1 MSDSRSSVSAHAQ
14 RVAIFVV
21 LAGLFGFSAKSFAK
35 ETPPAPKPAAEVP
48 ASAEDAALLRS
59 ALVKLRVTSQ
69 GFDMREP
76 WRKSS
81 VSTRIGRGVV
91 VAPGRILTFSNLV
104 SRAISIEV
112 MEANSTRRF
121 EAKLFHKDRDL
132 GLALVD
138 VDDDKLRER
147 LKPLALGQ
155 TAKLDDVLHVAQLGQ
170 DNMVER
176 YRATVARVE
185 ATRNTLMYRC
195 KTTLA
200 DSGNGQAVLSDGKL
214 VGLVRSTNRFRQEG
228 QVLSLD
234 SIRHYLD
241 DLEDGHYAGLPGRGQ
256 WIHYLMRDDLRRHF
270 KVPDDQHGVVISRVT
285 PGYIGHGT
293 FEPGDVVTHVD
304 GYDID
309 DEGMFRHK
317 VHGRLYFWYL
327 LRGQRH
333 AGDSVTVRI
342 LRDGTPQDVSLKLG
356 KRAPE
361 HELIPDSADDGRT
374 EFLVICGFVILQMHG
389 GMSAGRGGGA
399 DIIRRLSER
408 DGWDTGEPG
417 RRIVFIDHV
426 LPDPSNK
433 GFETM
438 RNHALRT
445 VNGKRILT
453 ISDVEDALKSP
464 EGEFHVFQLEGLE
477 SDIAIPAAEVASINE
492 RIAKNYRVTTSKFI
506 REAEDTESEDN
517 GGGQDG
523 ATK

>member
-1 MSDSRSSVSAHAQ
+1 MSGQGSCMSAHVRRLVFMLAVAGAIAMAPRAQ
-14 RVAIFVV
+14 
-21 LAGLFGFSAKSFAK
+21 AK
-35 ETPPAPKPAAEVP
+35 EAPAKPAPEPTTGD
-48 ASAEDAALLRS
+48 DAAMLRS

-69 GFDMREP
+69 GYDLREP

-81 VSTRIGRGVV
+81 VSTRFGRGVV
-91 VAPGRILTFSNLV
+91 VAPGRILTFSRLV

-121 EAKLFHKDRDL
+121 EAKLHHKDRDM

-138 VDDDKLRER
+138 VLDEELKGR
-147 LKPLALGQ
+147 LKPLALGAS
-155 TAKLDDVLHVAQLGQ
+155 AKLDDALDVAQLGQ

-176 YRATVARVE
+176 YKATVARVE
-185 ATRNTLMYRC
+185 AMRNTLVNRC
-195 KTTLA
+195 KTTLS
-200 DSGNGQAVLSDGKL
+200 DSGDGQAVLRDGKL
-214 VGLVRSTNRFRQEG
+214 VGLVQSTNRFRQEAK
-228 QVLSLD
+228 VLSLD

-241 DLEDGHYAGLPGRGQ
+241 DLADGHYAGLPGRGQ
-256 WIHYLMRDDLRRHF
+256 WIHYLMRDDLRKHF
-270 KVPDDQHGVVISRVT
+270 KVPDSEHGVVISRVT

-293 FEPGDVVTHVD
+293 FQPGDVVTHVD

-333 AGDSVTVRI
+333 AGDSVKVRI
-342 LRDGTPQDVSLKLG
+342 LRDGAAKEVTLTLG

-361 HELIPDSADDGRT
+361 HELVPESADDGRT
-374 EFLVICGFVILQMHG
+374 EFLVVGGYVILQMHG
-389 GMSAGRGGGA
+389 GMSSGRGGGA

-417 RRIVFIDHV
+417 RRIVILDHV

-438 RNHALRT
+438 RNHALRS

-453 ISDVEDALKSP
+453 IGDVEEALKSP
-464 EGEFHVFQLEGLE
+464 QGEFHVLQLEGLE
-477 SDIAIPAAEVASINE
+477 SGHCDS
-492 RIAKNYRVTTSKFI
+492 RR
-506 REAEDTESEDN
+506 
-517 GGGQDG
+517 
-523 ATK
+523 